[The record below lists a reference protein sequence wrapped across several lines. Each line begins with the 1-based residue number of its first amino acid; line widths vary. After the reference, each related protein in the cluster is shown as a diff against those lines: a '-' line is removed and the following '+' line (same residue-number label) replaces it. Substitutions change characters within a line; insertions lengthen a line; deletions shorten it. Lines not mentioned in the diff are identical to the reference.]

1 MWIGPESRRPS
12 CLRLHP
18 VLRPEPDLFTIIR
31 FALGHLYPSAPRP
44 CRLKSRVLERVA
56 DPGGYGLG
64 PGMVTKDT
72 AFAVSEADP
81 LAVEFCF
88 QAGAA
93 GPPGSEA
100 LCTQLRSQV
109 SSISQ

>member
-1 MWIGPESRRPS
+1 
-12 CLRLHP
+12 
-18 VLRPEPDLFTIIR
+18 
-31 FALGHLYPSAPRP
+31 
-44 CRLKSRVLERVA
+44 
-56 DPGGYGLG
+56 
-64 PGMVTKDT
+64 MVTKDT